1 MSIFM
6 YLILWA
12 PLLWFGIKFYS
23 DDFIYE
29 QKIDITHQIIPFMIF
44 MLYSILLVV
53 TGAERIIELF
63 QDISS
68 KGRVMGF
75 WTYCFPGIIFSF
87 IIFPRQIYDMANT
100 NALITPSFIRV
111 MGWILLTIVIL
122 RHWIVLA

>member
-1 MSIFM
+1 MNIFM

-68 KGRVMGF
+68 KGRAIGF

-100 NALITPSFIRV
+100 SALITPSFIRA

-122 RHWIVLA
+122 RHWIVVA